1 MTQAWYPAC
10 ARAWVWQLAATPTD
24 FPETGLVK
32 LTSDVVVVR
41 GEQELFDRT
50 AHLFA
55 GATEVAC
62 AANDLYTWT
71 AAHPRR
77 EVADGVTDHHH
88 VQGMRIRKVYR
99 PGVLL
104 DASASQHLREIQRLG
119 ANIRITPDE
128 INETIIL
135 DRRFVILAGDRAHG
149 IRSYS
154 VITKPEVVQ
163 GVESLFEAA
172 WRAATEF
179 AVYDAH
185 VAEIRALAP
194 HILEL
199 LASGCK
205 DETAART
212 LRIGLR
218 TYRRRVAELMAALGA
233 SSRFQAGARARE
245 LGLM

>member
-1 MTQAWYPAC
+1 
-10 ARAWVWQLAATPTD
+10 
-24 FPETGLVK
+24 VK

-62 AANDLYTWT
+62 AANDLYTW
-71 AAHPRR
+71 AAAKPRR
-77 EVADGVTDHHH
+77 DSADGVARHTA
-88 VQGMRIRKVYR
+88 QGKRIRKVYR

-104 DASASQHLREIQRLG
+104 DASASHHLREIQRLG
-119 ANIRITPDE
+119 ADIRITPDE

-135 DRRFVILAGDRAHG
+135 DRRLVILAGDTAHG
-149 IRSYS
+149 MRSYS
-154 VITKPEVVQ
+154 VIATPELVQ

-172 WRAATEF
+172 WRAATKL
-179 AVYDAH
+179 AVYDAEL
-185 VAEIRALAP
+185 AEVRALAP

-233 SSRFQAGARARE
+233 TSRFQAGARARE